1 MSEGDY
7 VIAWTAP
14 ARRALA
20 RLPEK
25 VATAAV
31 EFLYGSLA
39 ANPHRVGKPLK
50 LGLDGL
56 HSARRGD
63 YRVIYRIDDQHRR
76 VDVVAIEHR
85 SDIYR
90 STCQSRIRAAQV
102 SGWRHVGRSALSGHD
117 PRPGG
122 QIAAHPGHRWTVLNS
137 ARQPGGHA
145 RSS

>member
-1 MSEGDY
+1 MTEPGY
-7 VIAWTAP
+7 AIAWTAP

-25 VATAAV
+25 VATVVA

-39 ANPHRVGKPLK
+39 ANPHRAGKPLK
-50 LGLDGL
+50 LGLTGL

-63 YRVIYRIDDQHRR
+63 YRVIYRIDDEHRR

-90 STCQSRIRAAQV
+90 
-102 SGWRHVGRSALSGHD
+102 H
-117 PRPGG
+117 
-122 QIAAHPGHRWTVLNS
+122 
-137 ARQPGGHA
+137 RQP
-145 RSS
+145 